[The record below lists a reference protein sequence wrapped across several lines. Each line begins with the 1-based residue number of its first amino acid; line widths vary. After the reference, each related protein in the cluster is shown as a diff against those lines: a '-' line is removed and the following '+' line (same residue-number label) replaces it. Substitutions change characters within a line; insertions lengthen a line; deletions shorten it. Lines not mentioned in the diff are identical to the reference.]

1 MKNKLLLL
9 IMGFTLFTQII
20 NAQVPSYVP
29 SNGLVGYWP
38 FNGNANDASGNG
50 FNGVVNGA
58 SLSNDR
64 FGISNNAYQFT
75 SNPQNITITNL
86 HQNNILNY
94 SVAGWFQIQQQNG
107 GGTVIAGN
115 MPLSSPSGLRFALGV
130 TNNFQWNVEDGMNTN
145 GIVNNNLNAV
155 NYNDNSWHSFAVTFS
170 SNPGLI
176 NASSFKVYTDGILMS
191 SVTFQDHWPSGSG
204 FSMGFNVFA
213 PVDNGT
219 LPVVIGNHN
228 GFAEFFNGKLD
239 DIGIWNRA
247 LTQEEITNL
256 YLADTACQSLVIN
269 TGILSFNPIR
279 YNNTV
284 TIYPNP
290 ANDHITIDCGNL
302 ANVTGYQIKIVNT
315 IGQEVFSGAM
325 NTQQFV
331 VPLNTWGG
339 AGVYFVKIYDA
350 SNNLLNTKKIVLQ

>member
-115 MPLSSPSGLRFALGV
+115 MPLSSPSGLRFALGG

-176 NASSFKVYTDGILMS
+176 NASSFKVYIDGILMS

-247 LTQEEITNL
+247 LTQSEITTL
-256 YLADTACQSLVIN
+256 YTTLGTEQTPA
-269 TGILSFNPIR
+269 
-279 YNNTV
+279 NNQISV
-284 TIYPNP
+284 YPNP
-290 ANDHITIDCGNL
+290 AQEQITIDCGTISN
-302 ANVTGYQIKIVNT
+302 AIGWSYKIVNT
-315 IGQEVFSGAM
+315 LGQQVLDGEISS
-325 NTQQFV
+325 QQNV
-331 VPLNTWGG
+331 VSLNSLNGT
-339 AGVYFVKIYDA
+339 GVYLVKIYDA